1 MRREVVELIRK
12 LMLTS
17 ILALIAPGSAG
28 QVVAGLLIAF
38 VMLFINVKM
47 KPYASGLLNFVSVI
61 SQTNLFC
68 FLLVAL
74 LLKVNL
80 DGESRSGFFSFIVGF
95 LSLVPIVLPI
105 LIRIII
111 RAYGN
116 MESRMLVK
124 DNTFK

>member
-1 MRREVVELIRK
+1 
-12 LMLTS
+12 
-17 ILALIAPGSAG
+17 
-28 QVVAGLLIAF
+28 
-38 VMLFINVKM
+38 M
-47 KPYASGLLNFVSVI
+47 KPYASGLHNFVSVI

-105 LIRIII
+105 VIRVII

-124 DNTFK
+124 DNTFR

>member
-1 MRREVVELIRK
+1 
-12 LMLTS
+12 MLTS

-116 MESRMLVK
+116 MESRVLVK